1 MSAPEW
7 IEYTGSGRQI
17 EEINASESFLLKR
30 KDGEIS
36 FILHP
41 PFELNEMDSETTA
54 EYLICQPHPY
64 ADLIKIWADTGC
76 HVWVKPRN
84 KPRSFRI
91 SDYENNPDAKLLVGE
106 SGVIIVTTKPDWN
119 IPGAEY
125 RLTPFE
131 D

>member
-7 IEYTGSGRQI
+7 IEYTGSDGQI
-17 EEINASESFLLKR
+17 GEINASESFLLKR

-36 FILHP
+36 FILQP
-41 PFELNEMDSETTA
+41 PFEPNEMDSETIA

-64 ADLIKIWADTGC
+64 ADLIDMWRISGC
-76 HVWVKPRN
+76 PVWV
-84 KPRSFRI
+84 RSNNLC
-91 SDYENNPDAKLLVGE
+91 YEDNNSNVWERFGLYVT
-106 SGVIIVTTKPDWN
+106 STTKPNWN

-125 RLTPFE
+125 SLTPFE

>member
-1 MSAPEW
+1 MNTSEW

-41 PFELNEMDSETTA
+41 PFEPNEMDSETIA

-76 HVWVKPRN
+76 PVWVRPTKPYE
-84 KPRSFRI
+84 FGI
-91 SDYENNPDAKLLVGE
+91 SDYENHP
-106 SGVIIVTTKPDWN
+106 TTKLMVDHKGVYLITTAPDWN
-119 IPGAEY
+119 IPGEY
-125 RLTPFE
+125 SLTPFE

>member
-1 MSAPEW
+1 MSVPEW
-7 IEYTGSGRQI
+7 IEYTGSDEQI
-17 EEINASESFLLKR
+17 EEINASEYFLLKR

-41 PFELNEMDSETTA
+41 PFEPNEMDSETTA

-64 ADLIKIWADTGC
+64 ADMICQWARTGQP
-76 HVWVKPRN
+76 VWV
-84 KPRSFRI
+84 RSNNLC
-91 SDYENNPDAKLLVGE
+91 YEDNNSNVWERFGLYVT
-106 SGVIIVTTKPDWN
+106 STTKPNWN

-125 RLTPFE
+125 SLTPFE